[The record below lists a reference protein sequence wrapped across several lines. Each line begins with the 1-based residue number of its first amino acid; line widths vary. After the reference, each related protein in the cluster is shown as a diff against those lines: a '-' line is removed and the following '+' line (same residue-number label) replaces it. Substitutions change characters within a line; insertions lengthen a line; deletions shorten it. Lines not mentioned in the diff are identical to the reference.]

1 MRDITSEIMRRVGEQ
16 IRLLDSSL
24 ITGKGVSNME
34 RYQRLLGEREGLQ
47 KALNVIDDIL
57 TENDEAE
64 WPKKGVPDGI

>member
-1 MRDITSEIMRRVGEQ
+1 MRDITSEIMRRVGDE

-24 ITGKGVSNME
+24 TTGKGVSNME

-47 KALNVIDDIL
+47 KTLNIIDDIL

-64 WPKKGVPDGI
+64 

>member
-24 ITGKGVSNME
+24 TTGKGVSNME

-64 WPKKGVPDGI
+64 

>member
-1 MRDITSEIMRRVGEQ
+1 MQDLTSRIMARVSEQ

-47 KALNVIDDIL
+47 TCLNIIDDIL

-64 WPKKGVPDGI
+64 

>member
-1 MRDITSEIMRRVGEQ
+1 MARVSEQ

-47 KALNVIDDIL
+47 TCLNIIDDIL

-64 WPKKGVPDGI
+64 